1 MKRKSC
7 VNMVTMSI
15 KLYLNGINSKTKNC
29 KQYIYK
35 NLNKKKNSLSKN
47 KCYDENYVN
56 KKKSI
61 NDKKK
66 SFNEN
71 YVSLNEN
78 KVNNVN
84 K

>member
-47 KCYDENYVN
+47 KCYDKNYVN
-56 KKKSI
+56 KKKI
-61 NDKKK
+61 FK
-66 SFNEN
+66 EN
-71 YVSLNEN
+71 YLSLN
-78 KVNNVN
+78 
-84 K
+84 